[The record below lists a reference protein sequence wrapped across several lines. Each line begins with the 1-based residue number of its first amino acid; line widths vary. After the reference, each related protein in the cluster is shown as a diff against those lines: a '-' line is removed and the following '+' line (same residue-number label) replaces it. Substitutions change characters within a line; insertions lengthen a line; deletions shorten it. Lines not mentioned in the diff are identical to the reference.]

1 MSSGVPS
8 VFTSKVGGGFPIRGT
23 SRCLC
28 VVVVGCLRGWPGTSQ
43 EPMLAF
49 TGHRCAITRSALSA
63 LTLTSNLYSTRFDVG
78 GDGGT

>member
-28 VVVVGCLRGWPGTSQ
+28 VVVVGCLRGWPA
-43 EPMLAF
+43 PV
-49 TGHRCAITRSALSA
+49 RSPCLRSRPQVRY
-63 LTLTSNLYSTRFDVG
+63 NKVG
-78 GDGGT
+78 IIGADAHLESVLDQV